1 MTDVADVG
9 STSLEMPCG
18 ACSTSPVA
26 VWTPAA
32 LLPAEGTPCGPGVD
46 VEKRNVRM
54 PTCSLLHVWPNRG

>member
-46 VEKRNVRM
+46 VEKRECTYAYMQPAACVAK
-54 PTCSLLHVWPNRG
+54 

>member
-9 STSLEMPCG
+9 STSSEMPCG

-32 LLPAEGTPCGPGVD
+32 PLPAEGTPCGPGVD
-46 VEKRNVRM
+46 VEKRKCTYACMQPAACVAK
-54 PTCSLLHVWPNRG
+54 